1 MSSMFNSIEFE
12 EGVRAIYVICLEKD
26 YATNKNKNRSRR
38 FFFNYNGSTSSKIY
52 FKQQV
57 SFITLVYTV

>member
-1 MSSMFNSIEFE
+1 MFNSIEFE

-38 FFFNYNGSTSSKIY
+38 VFLTTMVVLVVK
-52 FKQQV
+52 
-57 SFITLVYTV
+57 FILNNRCHLLL